1 MPRRPRV
8 ITPGVA
14 HHVTKRGNNRR
25 SVLLSTRNRAFYPA
39 RLTHNDGT
47 RILDYCLMT
56 NHVHLVAILA
66 EENSLARALGPT
78 HSESTLYRNRSCEES
93 GHVWQNRFFSCP
105 LGESHLITAL
115 RYIELNSVRAGLAE
129 LAWEWPWSSARAHA
143 LPASMDPVLD
153 PATPDCRG
161 PWNHTEW
168 REILAAGVSE
178 TDSYAIR
185 PATLTG
191 EPLGSTEFVV
201 RLERETGR
209 RLLARGRPLRSRESV
224 SIGSATAA
232 QTCWFAG
239 KD

>member
-1 MPRRPRV
+1 MSPQ
-8 ITPGVA
+8 
-14 HHVTKRGNNRR
+14 RGNNRR
-25 SVLLSTRNRAFYPA
+25 SVLLSTRDRAFYPA

-47 RILDYCLMT
+47 R
-56 NHVHLVAILA
+56 VLA
-66 EENSLARALGPT
+66 
-78 HSESTLYRNRSCEES
+78 
-93 GHVWQNRFFSCP
+93 
-105 LGESHLITAL
+105 
-115 RYIELNSVRAGLAE
+115 
-129 LAWEWPWSSARAHA
+129 
-143 LPASMDPVLD
+143 
-153 PATPDCRG
+153 ATPDCRG

>member
-25 SVLLSTRNRAFYPA
+25 SVLLSTRDRAFYPA

-47 RILDYCLMT
+47 R
-56 NHVHLVAILA
+56 VLA
-66 EENSLARALGPT
+66 
-78 HSESTLYRNRSCEES
+78 
-93 GHVWQNRFFSCP
+93 
-105 LGESHLITAL
+105 
-115 RYIELNSVRAGLAE
+115 
-129 LAWEWPWSSARAHA
+129 
-143 LPASMDPVLD
+143 
-153 PATPDCRG
+153 ATPDCRG
-161 PWNHTEW
+161 PWNHTEG
-168 REILAAGVSE
+168 REILPAGVSE

-191 EPLGSTEFVV
+191 EPLGSTEFVA
-201 RLERETGR
+201 RLERETAR
-209 RLLARGRPLRSRESV
+209 RLRVLARGRPRLSRESV